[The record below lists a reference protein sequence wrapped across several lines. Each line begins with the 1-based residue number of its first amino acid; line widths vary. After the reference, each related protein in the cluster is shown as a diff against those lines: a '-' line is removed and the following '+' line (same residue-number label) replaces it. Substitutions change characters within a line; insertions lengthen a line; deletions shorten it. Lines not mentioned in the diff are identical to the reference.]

1 MQLSRKFVSLAL
13 GICQAGMFSMALVG
27 RSFAA
32 DGENK
37 DNKLTEPVYRV
48 ASESPATDAAKAAAP
63 VASAPVAATPVATAP
78 VAVPVTIAPAKPF
91 DLTQQPGEHPL
102 APSIRVMKEVLAN
115 YDKNVRDYTCTFQK
129 QERIEG
135 DLGDPQNI
143 TLRVLSQP
151 FGVYMYFN
159 QPYTGREVL
168 YVDGQRNND
177 LMVLDCG
184 FKRHLG
190 KLTLDPNGTFA
201 MSGQKY
207 PITNVGMRYLTA
219 EYVNVATADLQFGES
234 EVKVDPNSGIGKGPD
249 RRPATL
255 IQVTHP
261 IQRKNFRAYVSRVFL
276 DNELR
281 LPIHYDA
288 YSWPEKPGDAPALEE
303 SYTYANLKLNTG
315 LTAADFDDKNPNIF
329 KP

>member
-1 MQLSRKFVSLAL
+1 MQLSSRFVSFAFSIFPAAMLATL
-13 GICQAGMFSMALVG
+13 LVS

-32 DGENK
+32 DG
-37 DNKLTEPVYRV
+37 DSKLSEPVYRV
-48 ASESPATDAAKAAAP
+48 ATETPAATP
-63 VASAPVAATPVATAP
+63 APVAAQPAAAPATATAP
-78 VAVPVTIAPAKPF
+78 AANAPAAATPF
-91 DLTQQPGEHPL
+91 NLVQQPGEHPL

-115 YDKNVRDYTCTFQK
+115 LDQNVHDYTCKFQK

-135 DLGDPQNI
+135 ELGEPQYI
-143 TLRVLSQP
+143 DLRVLGKP

-159 QPYTGREVL
+159 QPYAGREVL
-168 YVDGQRNND
+168 YVEGQHDNE

-190 KLTLDPNGTFA
+190 KLTLDPKGTFA

-219 EYVNVATADLQFGES
+219 EYINVATADLQFGES
-234 EVKVDPNSGIGKGPD
+234 DVTTNPNIPIAG
-249 RRPATL
+249 RPTTL
-255 IQVTHP
+255 IQVKHP
-261 IQRKNFRAYVSRVFL
+261 VARKNFRAFVSRIFL

-281 LPIHYDA
+281 VPIHYDA
-288 YSWPEKPGDAPALEE
+288 YSWPEKEGDKPPLEE
-303 SYTYANLKLNTG
+303 SYTYSQLKLNTG
-315 LTAADFDDKNPNIF
+315 LTPADFDDKNPNIF

>member
-1 MQLSRKFVSLAL
+1 MQLSRKFVSFVL
-13 GICQAGMFSMALVG
+13 GIGQAALLSSILVG
-27 RSFAA
+27 QAYA
-32 DGENK
+32 DGEPK

-48 ASESPATDAAKAAAP
+48 ANETPAADVSKAAAP
-63 VASAPVAATPVATAP
+63 PATVAAAPAAAAAATPAA
-78 VAVPVTIAPAKPF
+78 APATPF
-91 DLTQQPGEHPL
+91 DLEQKPGEHPL

-115 YDKNVRDYTCTFQK
+115 LDQNVHDYSCSFQK
-129 QERIEG
+129 QERIDG
-135 DLGDPQNI
+135 DLGEAQNI

-151 FGVYMYFN
+151 FSVYMYFN

-168 YVDGQRNND
+168 YVDGQRDNE

-190 KLTLDPNGTFA
+190 KLTLDPKGTFA

-219 EYVNVATADLQFGES
+219 EYINVATADLQYGES
-234 EVKVDPNSGIGKGPD
+234 EVKNNPNIPIGG
-249 RRPATL
+249 RPTTL

-261 IQRKNFRAYVSRVFL
+261 VERKNFRAYVSRIFL

-281 LPIHYDA
+281 VPIHYDA
-288 YSWPEKPGDAPALEE
+288 
-303 SYTYANLKLNTG
+303 
-315 LTAADFDDKNPNIF
+315 
-329 KP
+329 

>member
-1 MQLSRKFVSLAL
+1 MQLSRKFVSFVL
-13 GICQAGMFSMALVG
+13 GIGQAALLSSILVG
-27 RSFAA
+27 QAYA
-32 DGENK
+32 DGEPK

-48 ASESPATDAAKAAAP
+48 ANETPAADVSKAAAP
-63 VASAPVAATPVATAP
+63 PATVAAAPAAAAAATPAA
-78 VAVPVTIAPAKPF
+78 APATPF
-91 DLTQQPGEHPL
+91 DLEQKPGEHPL

-115 YDKNVRDYTCTFQK
+115 LDQNVHDYSCSFQK
-129 QERIEG
+129 QERIDG
-135 DLGDPQNI
+135 DLGEAQNI

-151 FGVYMYFN
+151 FSVYMYFN

-168 YVDGQRNND
+168 YVDGQRDNE

-190 KLTLDPNGTFA
+190 KLTLDPKGTFA

-219 EYVNVATADLQFGES
+219 EYINVATADLQYGES
-234 EVKVDPNSGIGKGPD
+234 EVKNNPNIPIGG
-249 RRPATL
+249 RPTTL

-261 IQRKNFRAYVSRVFL
+261 VERKNFRAYVSRIFL

-281 LPIHYDA
+281 VPIHYDA
-288 YSWPEKPGDAPALEE
+288 YSWPAKPGDKPPLDE

-315 LTAADFDDKNPNIF
+315 LTTADFDDKNPNIF